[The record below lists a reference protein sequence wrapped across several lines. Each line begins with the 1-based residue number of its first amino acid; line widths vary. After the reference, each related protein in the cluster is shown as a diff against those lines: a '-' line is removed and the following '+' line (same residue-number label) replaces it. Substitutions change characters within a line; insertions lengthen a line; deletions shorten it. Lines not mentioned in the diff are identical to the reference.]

1 MVAYQRQVRM
11 AVMAKRKGAKPGEF
25 GQEGYEYDAKTA
37 ATVRRLG
44 ASLARAEDVA
54 AAVGM
59 SRAALYRHY
68 GEELQ
73 AGAASSKLKLL
84 AKARKTIEGNLTDV
98 KVAQWAFE
106 RFSDPYHV
114 GRPGAALLTDD
125 GEKGEVGGVLVVP
138 AVSSVEDWLEAERKR
153 NESKSRPGCGNRERP
168 AEDC

>member
-1 MVAYQRQVRM
+1 M
-11 AVMAKRKGAKPGEF
+11 AAMAKRKGAKPGEF

-68 GEELQ
+68 GEELK

-84 AKARKTIEGNLTDV
+84 ARARKTIEGNLSDV
-98 KVAQWAFE
+98 KVAQWAIE
-106 RFSDPYHV
+106 RFSEPYHI
-114 GRPGAALLTDD
+114 GRIGAALGD
-125 GEKGEVGGVLVVP
+125 GEGGEVGGVLVVP
-138 AVSSVEDWLEAERKR
+138 VASSVQDWLEEERAR
-153 NESKSRPGCGNRERP
+153 NEGKRRPGS
-168 AEDC
+168 A